1 MAAQEQV
8 VGLAAVSD
16 QSAPY
21 PKAVELAQPWK
32 HLRTLHRLLI
42 WAEAA
47 TVGLAL
53 ALWLLAMSMGLPV
66 PLVMV
71 TVLVPALILE
81 ASVHLT
87 LLSLG
92 GAYFA
97 YRISQAAPWSQGEA
111 DLIQTGQV
119 LWKL

>member
-1 MAAQEQV
+1 MNWKQAA
-8 VGLAAVSD
+8 GLVAVSD

-32 HLRTLHRLLI
+32 YLRTLHRLLI

-53 ALWLLAMSMGLPV
+53 ALWLHAMLLGLPV
-66 PLVMV
+66 PLVMA
-71 TVLVPALILE
+71 TVLVPALLLE
-81 ASVHLT
+81 AVVHLT

-97 YRISQAAPWSQGEA
+97 YRISQAAPWSQDEA